1 MTKEDKSLT
10 PYEVFEGS
18 AWEAGLLKSILED
31 NEIET
36 ILQQS
41 SALPMNIWPT
51 EAATISVF
59 VAQKDFEHAKAIV
72 DEFYTNM
79 DKENTNG
86 SPE

>member
-1 MTKEDKSLT
+1 MVKEDKSLT

-36 ILQQS
+36 IIQQAT
-41 SALPMNIWPT
+41 ALPINIWPT
-51 EAATISVF
+51 EAATVKVF
-59 VAQKDFEHAKAIV
+59 VALKDFEQAKAIV

-79 DKENTNG
+79 DKENTDDSTG
-86 SPE
+86 

>member
-1 MTKEDKSLT
+1 MAKEDKSLT

-18 AWEAGLLKSILED
+18 PWEAGLLKSILED

-36 ILQQS
+36 IIQQA

-51 EAATISVF
+51 DSATMKVY
-59 VAQKDFEHAKAIV
+59 VAQKDFEQAKAIV

-79 DKENTNG
+79 DKEDSNG